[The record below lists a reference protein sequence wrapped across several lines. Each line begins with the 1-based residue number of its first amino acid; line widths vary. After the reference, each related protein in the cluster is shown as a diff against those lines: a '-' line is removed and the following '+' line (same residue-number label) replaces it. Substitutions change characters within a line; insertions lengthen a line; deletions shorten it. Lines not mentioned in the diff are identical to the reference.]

1 MALSVG
7 AARSAGLCATSPTL
21 SVLMRSSSRWSW
33 LPGVWPT
40 VGATTRSRSGE
51 VRPRVPTLPSRWLRV
66 LSPRWV
72 AFRLLPRIQPRDR
85 TAARLRCETCSLL
98 PLSRLWQRRP
108 RLRWLPHAPVV
119 TTSDI
124 AEARF
129 AHQAYLAHEQRGSAS
144 LPVLLTRSRRIETH
158 PEGVLGPVWRAP
170 SRIDSRRDLV
180 RGYWLPVRG
189 SQRRLV

>member
-33 LPGVWPT
+33 LPDVWPT

-98 PLSRLWQRRP
+98 PLSRLWHAARDYDGFPTLLWSPPAISPRP
-108 RLRWLPHAPVV
+108 
-119 TTSDI
+119 
-124 AEARF
+124 RF

-158 PEGVLGPVWRAP
+158 PEGVLGSVWRAP

-180 RGYWLPVRG
+180 RGYWLPVRD